1 MSKQSTQ
8 FCFSYKVTPMQR
20 TVFAQN
26 ALGTMGMK
34 SKAGSNTINNSET
47 AGQKDMICE
56 GEFLH

>member
-1 MSKQSTQ
+1 
-8 FCFSYKVTPMQR
+8 MQR